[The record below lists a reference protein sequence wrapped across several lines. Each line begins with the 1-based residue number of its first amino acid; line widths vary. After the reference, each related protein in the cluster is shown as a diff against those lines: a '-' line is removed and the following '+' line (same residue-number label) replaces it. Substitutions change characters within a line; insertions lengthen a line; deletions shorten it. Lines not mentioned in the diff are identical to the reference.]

1 MSIPGIEKLAGYL
14 SAFTILRR
22 ASCVVGAEMINRITR
37 IVTAVALARTMG
49 IAEFG
54 IAMAALTV
62 HELVRMFIQNGL
74 GTRIV
79 TVSDAEVPETA
90 AAVHRLNW
98 GLGGTLCAVQ
108 LLIAWPIALQ
118 FGSSELG
125 WAVAMLAFVHVIYPF
140 AMVQVYLAQRNDR
153 WGVVSTAIAAQAATD
168 NILTAVLALLGFGI
182 WSVVIPKLI
191 VAVGWVL
198 FHRHMTSWS
207 SVVTHANL
215 KYRGLLR
222 YSSNVLGV
230 ELLSALRQ
238 HGDKAIVGLFLG
250 PTALGLYS
258 FATNIGRGVTLSLS
272 QGLSLVILPHLCRAR
287 ANGQLR
293 RSHAETLVIMTLA
306 VAPLALLQVFFADW
320 FIPILFG
327 AKWAAAADLVSI
339 IALASMA
346 HPMIT
351 ATSQMLRADN
361 RVNLDFR
368 ISAILTASY
377 LGTLLIAIPF
387 GLMITAL
394 ATAVVQLLAAILITF
409 YSFYSFDKT
418 SIDRTEPGK
427 PVTT

>member
-1 MSIPGIEKLAGYL
+1 MSILEIKKLVEGF
-14 SAFTILRR
+14 SAIAILRR

-37 IVTAVALARTMG
+37 IVTAIALARTMG

-79 TVSDAEVPETA
+79 TVSDNEVPATA
-90 AAVHRLNW
+90 TAVHRLNW
-98 GLGGTLCAVQ
+98 GLGATLCAVQ

-118 FGSSELG
+118 FGSDELG

-140 AMVQVYLAQRNDR
+140 AMVQVYLAQRSDR

-207 SVVTHANL
+207 SVVTHTNL

-230 ELLSALRQ
+230 ELLSALRL

-250 PTALGLYS
+250 STALGLYS

-287 ANGQLR
+287 ESGQLR

-320 FIPILFG
+320 IIPVLFG
-327 AKWAAAADLVSI
+327 AKWAAAADLVAI

-346 HPMIT
+346 HPVIS

-368 ISAILTASY
+368 ISAIFTASF
-377 LGTLLIAIPF
+377 LAALLIAIPF
-387 GLMITAL
+387 GLMAAAVSTA
-394 ATAVVQLLAAILITF
+394 AVQLSAAILITL
-409 YSFYSFDKT
+409 YSFSTFEKKPG
-418 SIDRTEPGK
+418 DRTQSGS
-427 PVTT
+427 PVST